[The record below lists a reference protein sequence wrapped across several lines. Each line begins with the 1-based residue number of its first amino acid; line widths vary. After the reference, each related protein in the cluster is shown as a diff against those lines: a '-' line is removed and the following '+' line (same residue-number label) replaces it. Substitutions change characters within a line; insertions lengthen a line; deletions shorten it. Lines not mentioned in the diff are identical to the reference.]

1 MNANVH
7 SKQPVSRV
15 ALQQHGSQVMVI
27 VAAQRG
33 GGGGAKFFL
42 STFHKTPFIEW
53 YFQRRQAFE
62 ICFWLTF
69 DGKIVIKSTAQ
80 MTSSYCSL

>member
-33 GGGGAKFFL
+33 GGGGQNFSCQLFIKLRL
-42 STFHKTPFIEW
+42 SNGTSNDVRLLRF
-53 YFQRRQAFE
+53 AF
-62 ICFWLTF
+62 
-69 DGKIVIKSTAQ
+69 G
-80 MTSSYCSL
+80 